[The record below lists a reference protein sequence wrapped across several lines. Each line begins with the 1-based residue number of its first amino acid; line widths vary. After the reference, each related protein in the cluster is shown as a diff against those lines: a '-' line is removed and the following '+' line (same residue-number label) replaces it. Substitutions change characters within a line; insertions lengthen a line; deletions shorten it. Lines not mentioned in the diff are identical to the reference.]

1 MYTVFI
7 NKYSLKE
14 VIDDGTVGGRHL
26 YFVTFAVAHQ
36 HDAKELKSQED
47 KRKRKKK
54 NRTLKIV
61 ANCKQT
67 IHSFIQS
74 SRWESMVYYNVLK
87 ISKIPAH

>member
-1 MYTVFI
+1 MMV
-7 NKYSLKE
+7 LW
-14 VIDDGTVGGRHL
+14 GGGGRHL
-26 YFVTFAVAHQ
+26 YFVTFAVVHQ
-36 HDAKELKSQED
+36 QDAKELKSQED
-47 KRKRKKK
+47 KRKRKKKK

>member
-36 HDAKELKSQED
+36 QDAKELKSQED

-54 NRTLKIV
+54 IE
-61 ANCKQT
+61 
-67 IHSFIQS
+67 H
-74 SRWESMVYYNVLK
+74 
-87 ISKIPAH
+87 

>member
-14 VIDDGTVGGRHL
+14 VIDDGTVGGGGGRHL

-36 HDAKELKSQED
+36 QDAKELKSQED

-54 NRTLKIV
+54 IE
-61 ANCKQT
+61 
-67 IHSFIQS
+67 H
-74 SRWESMVYYNVLK
+74 
-87 ISKIPAH
+87 